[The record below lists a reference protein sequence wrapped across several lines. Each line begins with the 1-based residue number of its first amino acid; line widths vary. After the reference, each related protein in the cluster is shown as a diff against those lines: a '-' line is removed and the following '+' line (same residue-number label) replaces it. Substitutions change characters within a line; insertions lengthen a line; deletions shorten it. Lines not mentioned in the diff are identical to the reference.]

1 MGRKYRAFDQMES
14 GGENGTKV
22 ISCRSTVGAANHLI
36 PSLGFQRMNWRKR
49 IKRGEKVGL
58 ELTQTERKLLLTG
71 LVFMHERVEKAIKST
86 PPGDKMMLS
95 LSDLEDLVGHVAGE
109 ANHAKSERIEEILSG
124 VFDKIEELLDQYAEE
139 DEQTR
144 G

>member
-1 MGRKYRAFDQMES
+1 MTWQ
-14 GGENGTKV
+14 
-22 ISCRSTVGAANHLI
+22 
-36 PSLGFQRMNWRKR
+36 KR

-71 LVFMHERVEKAIKST
+71 LVFLHKDVEEAIKST
-86 PPGDKMMLS
+86 PPGDEVMLT

-124 VFDKIEELLDQYAEE
+124 VFDKIEELLDLYAE
-139 DEQTR
+139 
-144 G
+144 